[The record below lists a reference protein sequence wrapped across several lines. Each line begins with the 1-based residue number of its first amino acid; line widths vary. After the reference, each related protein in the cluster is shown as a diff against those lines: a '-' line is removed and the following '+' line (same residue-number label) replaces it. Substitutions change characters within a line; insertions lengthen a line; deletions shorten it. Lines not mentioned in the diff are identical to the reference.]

1 MTHQQ
6 RIEFWRQLH
15 ERGFQLMP
23 LAGKVPVKGS
33 EGWQA
38 ACVTGRPFNPAE
50 YPEGM
55 NAGILTGPA
64 SGVMVL
70 DVDDKE
76 LFLKHA
82 AKNKWTL
89 PPTLEVITGGGQ
101 GKTHHYFKYPRD
113 GRDYG
118 NLGRAKTLGFDN
130 RGVGGYVVAAESTHP
145 DTKRPYKLA
154 YDRPRA
160 DPPEWLLKLY
170 DDRDVPQDAA
180 DGPQGLDVDALPV
193 SAAVKDFIVSGAP
206 KGQRSELFFKML
218 CSLLGIGIGARDITA
233 LCEQYPGGEKFRE
246 QGRGRHRWLE
256 GEIRRAKAHLNKCD
270 TFPKDKENFLYMRE
284 GLTSTP
290 PENEKLNENGDLT
303 KGTSTREVDNLN
315 KPQQTSTFSQL
326 PGGDKKAQVLLD
338 LYRQAG
344 CTLFTRDITEAL
356 KWPAQQVY
364 TYNEYLRRKGHIER
378 DTLHRGG
385 HRYLEPC
392 AGFYDFKRTAR
403 APHLALWMWAGLDK
417 YLNIDRGSI
426 IGVSG
431 EPGSAKTTMGLLLA
445 RMNDDRH
452 RVVYIYTEPDIDA
465 FTNKIDLYS
474 EETDERLRRSRAAW
488 NMRVRHI
495 ENFCARDAHLYCE
508 KDCLNIIDWLKLTG
522 DEHLEVNDILWKCKE
537 KIGDGL
543 LVVMM
548 QKSKMKEYA
557 VGGPQ
562 TQFLATLY
570 VTLQKIGREGP
581 GEQGVDR
588 YIRVDKAR
596 NLKSWRNPEGQRIP
610 FKIVRG
616 TKIILKGSFEF
627 DDEDSSSHV

>member
-1 MTHQQ
+1 
-6 RIEFWRQLH
+6 
-15 ERGFQLMP
+15 
-23 LAGKVPVKGS
+23 
-33 EGWQA
+33 
-38 ACVTGRPFNPAE
+38 
-50 YPEGM
+50 
-55 NAGILTGPA
+55 
-64 SGVMVL
+64 
-70 DVDDKE
+70 
-76 LFLKHA
+76 
-82 AKNKWTL
+82 
-89 PPTLEVITGGGQ
+89 
-101 GKTHHYFKYPRD
+101 
-113 GRDYG
+113 
-118 NLGRAKTLGFDN
+118 
-130 RGVGGYVVAAESTHP
+130 
-145 DTKRPYKLA
+145 
-154 YDRPRA
+154 
-160 DPPEWLLKLY
+160 
-170 DDRDVPQDAA
+170 
-180 DGPQGLDVDALPV
+180 
-193 SAAVKDFIVSGAP
+193 
-206 KGQRSELFFKML
+206 
-218 CSLLGIGIGARDITA
+218 
-233 LCEQYPGGEKFRE
+233 
-246 QGRGRHRWLE
+246 
-256 GEIRRAKAHLNKCD
+256 
-270 TFPKDKENFLYMRE
+270 MRE

-465 FTNKIDLYS
+465 FTNKIDLYA

-570 VTLQKIGREGP
+570 VTLQKMGREGP